1 MGFPERRPGYVPEAV
16 WRLALEIRADT
27 AETPSKAEDLTTVS
41 RLLAPGM
48 RQTWENLER
57 QDIQEEQSW
66 RLLLD
71 LFYTSRPGR
80 AFHPEYRESLKR
92 VSERLPKIAK
102 LAEQL
107 SEQIEQ
113 VRALALET
121 GIQYP
126 PELGSLGALLDD
138 MGPPIPAIEPRDRR
152 ELSEFV
158 KELDYIEP
166 AAMLEH
172 LATVAKNFKPT
183 PETWSAP
190 HPNQPKA
197 GFISEW
203 VRFFDS
209 RYSWHYR
216 PLIPERPEIGAAD
229 LARIGSAVLQMEL
242 KGNSVSHARQGDPG
256 RRNKKN

>member
-1 MGFPERRPGYVPEAV
+1 MGFPKRRPGYIPEPV
-16 WRLALEIRADT
+16 WRFALELRGERPDI
-27 AETPSKAEDLTTVS
+27 PSKAKDLETVS
-41 RLLAPGM
+41 RLIGLDM

-57 QDIQEEQSW
+57 QGVQEEQSW

-92 VSERLPKIAK
+92 ISERLPRIAK

-107 SEQIEQ
+107 REEIGQ
-113 VRALALET
+113 VCSLGLET

-138 MGPPIPAIEPRDRR
+138 MGPPLPGIAPRDRP

-158 KELDYIEP
+158 KELDYLETG
-166 AAMLEH
+166 ALLEH
-172 LATVAKNFKPT
+172 LAGIAKRFT
-183 PETWSAP
+183 PLPESWSAP
-190 HPNQPKA
+190 HSNQRKV

-203 VRFFDS
+203 VRFFDW
-209 RYSWHYR
+209 RYAWHFR
-216 PLIPERPEIGAAD
+216 PFIPERPEIGAAD
-229 LARIGSAVLQMEL
+229 LARIGAAVLQMDRIEEAI
-242 KGNSVSHARQGDPG
+242 KKARQRDP
-256 RRNKKN
+256 RREPKKN

>member
-1 MGFPERRPGYVPEAV
+1 MGFPERHPGYVPKAV
-16 WRLALEIRADT
+16 WRFALEIRDKGPAI
-27 AETPSKAEDLTTVS
+27 SGKAEDLETIS
-41 RLLAPGM
+41 RLMGTDM

-57 QDIQEEQSW
+57 QGIREEQSW

-71 LFYTSRPGR
+71 LFYTSRPGF
-80 AFHPEYRESLKR
+80 AFHREYREALKQ
-92 VSERLPKIAK
+92 VGEQLPKIAK

-138 MGPPIPAIEPRDRR
+138 MGPPVPAIELRDRR
-152 ELSEFV
+152 ELYVFL

-166 AAMLEH
+166 AALLEH
-172 LATVAKNFKPT
+172 LATVANDFEPT
-183 PETWSAP
+183 PDAGGAP
-190 HPNQPKA
+190 HSTQRKA
-197 GFISEW
+197 GVISEW

-209 RYSWHYR
+209 RYSKYYR
-216 PLIPERPEIGAAD
+216 PFTPERPEIGAAD
-229 LARIGSAVLQMEL
+229 LARIGSAVLGMNVLEDTV
-242 KGNSVSHARQGDPG
+242 KKARQRDPR
-256 RRNKKN
+256 RRNKKD